1 MCRFIPPVVVLAPH
15 ESNANVVVY
24 ALSIAASRLSQLK
37 QRKIN
42 KNLWN
47 QGTRKQISGDLK
59 VYLAIEMILNNT

>member
-15 ESNANVVVY
+15 ESNVVVY
-24 ALSIAASRLSQLK
+24 ALSIAASRHSQLK
-37 QRKIN
+37 QRKIK